1 MGKKDKKK
9 NNSTKY
15 GETVPS
21 EFGWVAPE
29 KQKENADKMDKM
41 TKKKK

>member
-1 MGKKDKKK
+1 MGKKSKKK
-9 NNSTKY
+9 NVTQY
-15 GETVPS
+15 GENVPT

-29 KQKENADKMDKM
+29 KQKENAEKMDKM